1 MPDKNIDIGII
12 GGSGVYEF
20 EGLEDIKKIDINTPF
35 GRPSDSIVTGR
46 VNNLR
51 VAFLPRH
58 GKGHYL
64 IPSKVNYRANIFAL
78 KKLGVNKII
87 GVSAVGSM
95 KKELAPGDLVIVDQ
109 FFDRTKNRESTF
121 FSNGLVSHIGFGQPV
136 CEELIGLINRE
147 SQDKD
152 LKVHKGGT
160 YICIEGPQFS
170 TYAESRIYRSWG
182 VDVIGMT
189 AIPEAKL
196 AREAEICYATMAF
209 ITDYDCWNKEH
220 EAVTAE
226 MVVGQVKENS
236 CNAKAIL
243 KDIFLALEEN
253 NIKECSC
260 RNALKPAIQTAPE
273 AIDETMKE
281 KLNILVNKYL

>member
-1 MPDKNIDIGII
+1 MFNKNIDIGII

-20 EGLEDIKKIDINTPF
+20 KELEDIEEVEIKTPF
-35 GRPSDSIVTGR
+35 GSPSDKIITGR
-46 VNNLR
+46 VGSLG

-58 GKGHYL
+58 GKGHSI
-64 IPSKVNYRANIFAL
+64 IPSRVNYRANIFAF

-95 KKELAPGDLVIVDQ
+95 KEELAPGDLVIVDQ
-109 FFDRTKNRESTF
+109 YFDRTKNRPSTF
-121 FSNGLVSHIGFGQPV
+121 FGNGLVAHIGFDKPV
-136 CEELIGLINRE
+136 CSNLSELIENQ

-152 LKVHKGGT
+152 LKVHSGGT

-170 TYAESRIYRSWG
+170 TYAESRIYRSWD

-209 ITDYDCWNKEH
+209 VTDYDCWNKDH
-220 EAVTAE
+220 DAVTAD
-226 MVVGQVKENS
+226 MVVKQVKENS
-236 CNAKAIL
+236 RNAKAVL
-243 KDIFLALEEN
+243 KDMFLALEKN
-253 NIKECSC
+253 DIKECSC

-281 KLNILVNKYL
+281 KLDILIGKYY